1 MTRLDGFTNWLH
13 NLIMDEGHLG
23 DDAEQ
28 KVLCNNGL
36 PLEVEVIF
44 HPRGFY

>member
-1 MTRLDGFTNWLH
+1 MKATLTMM
-13 NLIMDEGHLG
+13 IPSIV

-28 KVLCNNGL
+28 EVLCNNGL
-36 PLEVEVIF
+36 LLEAEVIF